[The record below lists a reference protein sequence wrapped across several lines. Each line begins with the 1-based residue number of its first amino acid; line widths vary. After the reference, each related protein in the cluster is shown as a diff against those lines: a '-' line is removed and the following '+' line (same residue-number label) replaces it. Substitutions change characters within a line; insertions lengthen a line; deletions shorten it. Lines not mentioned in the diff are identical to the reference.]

1 MEWREREKAWNRS
14 CPNECKVS
22 HGGSLFLYPKKFRP
36 TSLAVL
42 VHAHWRISARFIARQ
57 KMVGIVSHA
66 RVFQFSKTWRYFSF
80 VILWIKRFSYI
91 TWRDCGS
98 SATGTNRRIGYNRK
112 SFGSIA
118 RISEKQLRLR
128 RLYTTLSV
136 LFKHWCFRLEMK
148 AFSTRLVTHVVTH
161 NTVYESRFFFW
172 LTPIIITLFHW
183 NVKWFI
189 LPFCLVFFL

>member
-1 MEWREREKAWNRS
+1 MCLFFLFTCEMEWREREKAWNRS

-91 TWRDCGS
+91 TLRDCGS
-98 SATGTNRRIGYNRK
+98 SATGTNRRIGNHRI

-118 RISEKQLRLR
+118 RISQQQLRLR
-128 RLYTTLSV
+128 RLINHV
-136 LFKHWCFRLEMK
+136 IGFFERCCFR
-148 AFSTRLVTHVVTH
+148 
-161 NTVYESRFFFW
+161 
-172 LTPIIITLFHW
+172 P
-183 NVKWFI
+183 
-189 LPFCLVFFL
+189 